1 MSKLIIA
8 SLFLVIS
15 IGFIHGCSS
24 GDSTTSTDNSYY
36 YPETQNI
43 LFFGTSE
50 LSLEI
55 TQNVSQPSFAW
66 QATGLKYVVI
76 TVFDSKID
84 LKNNQIANPEDA
96 IWTWNSNMGRGREG
110 NIGFSDGRDMRLG
123 TIQDTVTPLKPGVY
137 YISAWAYDDNYNL
150 IRSSKEYQFE
160 YNPSL

>member
-15 IGFIHGCSS
+15 ISFVYGCSS
-24 GDSTTSTDNSYY
+24 GDSQTATDNNYY

-43 LFFGTSE
+43 LFFGTWE

-66 QATGLKYVVI
+66 QSTGLKYVVI
-76 TVFDSKID
+76 TVFD
-84 LKNNQIANPEDA
+84 ANPEDA

-110 NIGFSDGRDMRLG
+110 NIGFSDGRDMQLG
-123 TIQDTVTPLKPGVY
+123 TIQDTVTPLKSGIY

-150 IRSSKEYQFE
+150 IRSSKEYKFE

>member
-1 MSKLIIA
+1 MSKLIIT
-8 SLFLVIS
+8 SLFLAIS
-15 IGFIHGCSS
+15 ISFVYGCSN
-24 GDSTTSTDNSYY
+24 GDSETANDNYY

-43 LFFGTSE
+43 LFFGTWE
-50 LSLEI
+50 LNLEI
-55 TQNVSQPSFAW
+55 TSNVSQPSFAW

-96 IWTWNSNMGRGREG
+96 VWTWNTNMGRGREG

-123 TIQDTVTPLKPGVY
+123 VIQDTVTSLKPGVY
-137 YISAWAYDDNYNL
+137 YISAWAYDNNYNL
-150 IRSSKEYQFE
+150 IRSSKEYRFE